1 MQSKK
6 QCQMLD
12 GTAFLGLREPK
23 SGLARIAYNPGMCL
37 LALPVIRQ
45 IPRRISRFILGGIFR
60 RCFKREKDCTFY
72 IKVL

>member
-1 MQSKK
+1 
-6 QCQMLD
+6 MLD
-12 GTAFLGLREPK
+12 GTAFGLARAK
-23 SGLARIAYNPGMCL
+23 SGLPGTFGDCYNPGMCL